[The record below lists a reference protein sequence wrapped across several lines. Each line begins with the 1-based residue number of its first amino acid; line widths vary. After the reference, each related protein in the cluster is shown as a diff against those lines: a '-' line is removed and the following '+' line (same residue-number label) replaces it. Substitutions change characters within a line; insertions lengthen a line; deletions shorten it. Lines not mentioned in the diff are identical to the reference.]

1 MKRYVLVASLLAV
14 SSLLALSGCQDAV
27 MSNDRMTS
35 AIAGT
40 LGVAP
45 SDVTVLSRRT
55 DGPTN
60 TFVTVQLKSGRRYA
74 CTVNGGSAL
83 SFGIIN
89 PPTCNPAAT

>member
-1 MKRYVLVASLLAV
+1 MRATVLMLGLVALA
-14 SSLLALSGCQDAV
+14 GCQDAV

-40 LGVAP
+40 LGVPP
-45 SDVTVLSRRT
+45 SEVTVVNRRT

-60 TFVTVQLKSGRRYA
+60 TFVTVQTRSGRRYA

-89 PPTCNPAAT
+89 PPTCNPAAS